1 VGGETHTVDFETA
14 VRRRRM
20 VRRFTDEPV
29 DPDLLDRLLD
39 LSRRAPSAGNSQGV
53 AFVVLSGPDETARYW
68 DTTLPAARR
77 PGFRFPGL
85 IAAPVLVV
93 VLTRPDSYV
102 ERYGEADK
110 ARTGLGEHEDRWTV
124 PYWWVDAGA
133 AVEHLLLGA
142 VSAGLGAC
150 FFGVFDH
157 EPAVRAALAVPPGW
171 RTVGTVAIGHPADA
185 DEPGASVGR
194 PRRAL
199 DEVVHRGTW

>member
-1 VGGETHTVDFETA
+1 MDFETA

-53 AFVVLSGPDETARYW
+53 AFVVLTGSDETARYW
-68 DTTLPAARR
+68 DTTLPAERR

-93 VLTRPDSYV
+93 VLTRPDAYV
-102 ERYGEADK
+102 ERYGEPDK
-110 ARTGLGEHEDRWTV
+110 ARTGLGED
-124 PYWWVDAGA
+124 VDALDRPVLVGGRRRRGRA
-133 AVEHLLLGA
+133 PAPRGRRA
-142 VSAGLGAC
+142 PGSA
-150 FFGVFDH
+150 
-157 EPAVRAALAVPPGW
+157 RASSGCSTTSRPSVPSLAVPPGW

-194 PRRAL
+194 PRRPL
-199 DEVVHRGTW
+199 DEVVHRGAW